1 LWFVLGCFAC
11 TPIARAQLASLDA
24 QTAEIFGTVL
34 LEVGKHPIGDV
45 IVSVRSVAGGPFASV
60 LTDSS
65 GHFQIRGLTPG
76 NYEIVLEEPGYEPTR
91 ASLQLYGASQPLELY
106 LRASHLSP
114 RRRTDYAVSARELR
128 IPDKAR
134 KAFQSGMERLAKT
147 DTAGSRTQ
155 FARAIAAFPDYYEA
169 YYLLGVA
176 ELRLGRDQEAADAFQ
191 KAIDLSSGRY
201 AWAQFSLGLVL
212 CRHRAYGEAESV
224 IRRGLEVDSNSAIG
238 QFFLSI
244 VLFEQNHLEEAE
256 QSAREALLRNPG
268 LAVAY
273 LTLADVHGSKHQFA
287 MQLHDLDAYLKL
299 VPDGPAHKRIREV
312 REVVQGMVSK
322 AKDRG

>member
-11 TPIARAQLASLDA
+11 TPIARAQLAGLDP
-24 QTAEIFGTVL
+24 QTLEIFGTVL
-34 LEVGKHPIGDV
+34 LEVSKHPIGDV

-65 GHFQIRGLTPG
+65 GHFQMRGLTPG
-76 NYEIVLEEPGYEPTR
+76 NYQIVLEEAGYEPTR

-106 LRASHLSP
+106 LRASNLSP
-114 RRRTDYAVSARELR
+114 RRRTDYAVSVRELR
-128 IPDKAR
+128 IPAKAHN
-134 KAFQSGMERLAKT
+134 AFQSGLGRLAKT
-147 DTAGSRTQ
+147 DAAGSRTQ

-169 YYLLGVA
+169 YYHLGVA
-176 ELRLGRDQEAADAFQ
+176 ELRLGHDQEAADAFQ

-212 CRHRAYGEAESV
+212 CRRGEYAEAESV
-224 IRRGLEVDSNSAIG
+224 IGRGLQVDSNSAIG

-244 VLFEQNHLEEAE
+244 VWFEQNRLEEAE

-268 LAVAY
+268 LAMAY
-273 LTLADVHGSKHQFA
+273 LTLADVHGSKHEFA

-299 VPDGPAHKRIREV
+299 APDGPACKRIREV
-312 REVVQGMVSK
+312 REVVQGIVSK